1 MSATSQTLRRLVG
14 TWTLEENSEHTFD
27 IPRIQDIESVVVE
40 LDAVV
45 TLTGAGSGVRA
56 EAPAHLLSNVQFI
69 AGGKDVLDD
78 RKFTEIVFA
87 NYKRRFQKSIVQPAG
102 ATVAAHTVRAV
113 GRLDRINVNGARD
126 KDTSF
131 QAWLT
136 QILQLRVVTGAG
148 VDIFTDGG
156 TLAGSV
162 TSGTVKVYVVSRQE
176 LDKSKVVD
184 GKLIKVPNSSDQGE
198 PKRVVKR
205 TKQSHTFTS
214 ANSAY
219 QFFLPVGHACRAI
232 TIHAMDDTSGGFG
245 EPSNTVINSAK
256 LLVNDTDV
264 KMNQTF
270 AMIRDDNAA
279 DYNVD
284 ESAMPDGF
292 GIIDSSPNGKFREY
306 FDFRGTPTDPVTRA
320 VLELDLAAPTTEG
333 IIEVTVEEDIY

>member
-14 TWTLEENSEHTFD
+14 TWSLEANSEHTFD

-45 TLTGAGSGVRA
+45 TLSVAGTAVRA
-56 EAPAHLLSNVQFI
+56 EAPTQLLPSVQFI

-78 RKFTEIVFA
+78 RKFSEVVFA
-87 NYKRRFQKSIVQPAG
+87 NFKRRFQKSIVQPAN
-102 ATVAAHTVRAV
+102 ATAIAHTVRAV

-136 QILQLRVVTGAG
+136 QILQLRVTTGAATDLFTGTPTG
-148 VDIFTDGG
+148 VI
-156 TLAGSV
+156 

-176 LDKSKVVD
+176 LDKPKVVD
-184 GKLIKVPNSSDQGE
+184 GKLVRVQGSSDQGE

-205 TKQSHTFTS
+205 TKQSHTYTS

-219 QFFLPVGHACRAI
+219 QFFLPVGHACRSI
-232 TIHAMDDTSGGFG
+232 TIHSMDNTSGGIG
-245 EPSNTVINSAK
+245 EPSNTNVNGAK

-270 AMIRDDNAA
+270 SMIRDDNAA

-284 ESAMPDGF
+284 ESAMPDGYAV
-292 GIIDSSPNGKFREY
+292 IDSSPNGKFREY

-333 IIEVTVEEDIY
+333 IVEVTTEEDIY